1 MCFNDTVLKHMGQL
15 LPLPVAGILEQGLDI
30 KDREL
35 KFGST
40 YFIKT
45 DDGGFKCQVS
55 TVTRTL
61 FNLHDNCR
69 AVLASLD
76 EKDVYVTGQCCPVH
90 LLKVH
95 LS

>member
-1 MCFNDTVLKHMGQL
+1 VGQL

-45 DDGGFKCQVS
+45 DGGC
-55 TVTRTL
+55 
-61 FNLHDNCR
+61 D
-69 AVLASLD
+69 
-76 EKDVYVTGQCCPVH
+76 
-90 LLKVH
+90 
-95 LS
+95 